1 MVGRVTTEK
10 CLDDSKSPLS
20 GYLLGGVKLR
30 VQISSLLA
38 LVVTSRG
45 QV

>member
-1 MVGRVTTEK
+1 MVALKGLDFKVPI
-10 CLDDSKSPLS
+10 LDDSKSPLS
-20 GYLLGGVKLR
+20 AYLELR